1 MIFVL
6 AVARF
11 AISWLDT
18 EYHLEALSNL
28 QKAAENVNKLCGV
41 TWNSFARS
49 SFLSFIEFLF
59 FYQLEFP
66 LIIFF
71 FLFRLLL

>member
-41 TWNSFARS
+41 T
-49 SFLSFIEFLF
+49 
-59 FYQLEFP
+59 
-66 LIIFF
+66 
-71 FLFRLLL
+71 